1 MTKRALIIVDV
12 QNDFC
17 EGGSLAVEGGAAVAT
32 AISDLVEERR
42 DDFDEIVAT
51 ADWHVDPGEHWSDDP
66 DYVGSWPVH
75 CRAESHGAD
84 FHKNLLRALDHVS
97 EVFRKGEHEA
107 AYSGFE
113 GRAASDGSTPLA
125 DWLTARGITDV
136 DVVGIATD
144 YCVKATAIDAQQAGF
159 TTAVFTDL
167 TAAVHPEDL
176 DDLVVE
182 LGAAGVH
189 VA

>member
-17 EGGSLAVEGGAAVAT
+17 EGGSLGVEGGAAVAHG
-32 AISDLVEERR
+32 ISDLVEARR

-51 ADWHVDPGEHWSDDP
+51 ADWHIDPGQHWSDDP
-66 DYVGSWPVH
+66 DYVDSWPVH
-75 CRAESHGAD
+75 CRAGSAGAE

-97 EVFRKGEHEA
+97 EVFRKGQFGPG
-107 AYSGFE
+107 YSGFD
-113 GRAASDGSTPLA
+113 GTAASDESTPLA
-125 DWLTARGITDV
+125 DWLRARGVTDV

-144 YCVKATAIDAQQAGF
+144 YCVRATALDARKAGF

-167 TAAVHPEDL
+167 TAAVHPEAV

>member
-32 AISDLVEERR
+32 AISDLVESRR

-51 ADWHVDPGEHWSDDP
+51 ADWHVDPGDHWSDDP

-75 CRAESHGAD
+75 CRADTSGAD

-113 GRAASDGSTPLA
+113 GRAASDGTTPLA

-159 TTAVFTDL
+159 STAVFTDL
-167 TAAVHPEDL
+167 TAAVHPDDL
-176 DDLVVE
+176 DDIVVE